1 TQRRFEAVLQPLCKL
16 WNMGACDLK
25 PRGRTGSLHEL
36 PTLKDAVSPPCRL
49 MWRSGRVIDRNLL
62 HAFMFSG
69 LNCEPITPMDFKQMF
84 GAKAEDSDENSSNGY
99 CARYYASDE
108 EGDEDEGGEF
118 W

>member
-49 MWRSGRVIDRNLL
+49 MWRSGR
-62 HAFMFSG
+62 
-69 LNCEPITPMDFKQMF
+69 
-84 GAKAEDSDENSSNGY
+84 
-99 CARYYASDE
+99 
-108 EGDEDEGGEF
+108 
-118 W
+118 